1 MDREVNT
8 NTIPTLEEQ
17 TAQKGAEDFQP
28 DCSQYSL
35 SNVACVPP
43 EVLGYIFQMVVD
55 PVLPPSGDT
64 RFSGI
69 QAGPYNFFLVCRRR
83 CQVARSTPEL
93 WSPWGNNFGDWK
105 RRCLSSAPSPLDLVL
120 DWDGDYP

>member
-1 MDREVNT
+1 MDGEVNT
-8 NTIPTLEEQ
+8 NTIP
-17 TAQKGAEDFQP
+17 
-28 DCSQYSL
+28 
-35 SNVACVPP
+35 NVACVPP
-43 EVLGYIFQMVVD
+43 EVLGYIFRMVVD

-69 QAGPYNFFLVCRRR
+69 QAGPYHFLFCRRW